1 MSQSTASSVALLKA
15 LNYRISSTTTDK
27 LPAAATQIASSLWN
41 CRNILSAATDTKQN
55 NEASI
60 VVHRFKTQLG
70 SLLND
75 RTIEGRWSAV
85 VLIKATI
92 EAGGVEIL
100 SKSNVWVRSLL
111 GILKKPEPPTTRS
124 LAVLTLTRIF
134 MLTWDYSNLIRE
146 ITTPALTTF
155 IPTCLAN
162 IENKRCSSGEIQTT
176 LEAFAVLLPR
186 HPTIFRANDA
196 KLRQILTNILFSAD
210 GRHFTNEH
218 REIADRLWVLLANCT
233 PKQGG
238 SEKWEETLK
247 AAVTAAHS
255 TSDRLFRSVVEDWQS
270 TTGVSPPSQQI
281 LNGEVQSEDGAGLPG
296 WKGVYAGSERL
307 VALLDVIASH
317 LTTASPG
324 SVSVRVGIVADLL
337 TRLFS
342 IILPQAGKFDFVKPN
357 NQISK
362 DEREAMFSVLPKIH
376 AAGIGIAISLQD
388 RLGSLS
394 IPCAQGFIDQII
406 RVFPSETIDSHV
418 RCTLYRFLAKA
429 LDLIGPTMSKNDFV
443 DIAPIVKSCCSD
455 VLPDDDQT
463 SVPSINEN
471 QAGIKQQLGLAQ
483 TLQTH
488 PPEFRELRIAA
499 STLLATTLSRLD
511 AICILPKLRAQ
522 IDRTAV
528 LVRSHDLL
536 LASILNPSQK
546 PNSARTQA
554 SLLPILARTHPDSI
568 STETLLR
575 PRMPPIKT
583 GYKRSSGDDAE
594 DEEDEEDEEEM
605 EAEEAE
611 PEPIPELE
619 PEPEVEPVYEHQDD
633 LTVSQSDNAEPTPLA
648 ALAQEPP
655 SSYATAFSD
664 PQATPTAKRPAA
676 ESAEQDIAAKRMR
689 SEDAVGGG
697 EQVITTRTVV
707 EMPVTA
713 RDVAMG
719 GAAADDEDDGS
730 GSDFEMPT
738 LTAELSSDEEE

>member
-155 IPTCLAN
+155 IPTSLAN
-162 IENKRCSSGEIQTT
+162 IENKRCSSGELQTT

-218 REIADRLWVLLANCT
+218 REVANRLWVLLANCT

-270 TTGVSPPSQQI
+270 TTGVPPPSQQI
-281 LNGEVQSEDGAGLPG
+281 LN
-296 WKGVYAGSERL
+296 
-307 VALLDVIASH
+307 
-317 LTTASPG
+317 G

-342 IILPQAGKFDFVKPN
+342 IVLPQGGKFGFVKPN

-362 DEREAMFSVLPKIH
+362 DEREAMFSVLPRIH
-376 AAGIGIAISLQD
+376 AAGIDIAISLQD
-388 RLGSLS
+388 RLGSLF
-394 IPCAQGFIDQII
+394 IPCAQGFIDQIL
-406 RVFPSETIDSHV
+406 RVFPSETIDTHV

-463 SVPSINEN
+463 SVPSVNSN

-483 TLQTH
+483 TSQTH
-488 PPEFRELRIAA
+488 PTEFHELRIAA

-511 AICILPKLRAQ
+511 ATCVLPKLRAQ
-522 IDRTAV
+522 IDRTAA

-546 PNSARTQA
+546 PNTARTQA

-583 GYKRSSGDDAE
+583 GYKRSAGDDAE

-611 PEPIPELE
+611 PEPIPELG

-633 LTVSQSDNAEPTPLA
+633 FTVSQPDTAEPTPLA

-676 ESAEQDIAAKRMR
+676 ETAEQDIAAKRMR

-707 EMPVTA
+707 EIPVTA
-713 RDVAMG
+713 SDVAMG

>member
-1 MSQSTASSVALLKA
+1 MSPSTASSVALLKA

-281 LNGEVQSEDGAGLPG
+281 LN
-296 WKGVYAGSERL
+296 
-307 VALLDVIASH
+307 
-317 LTTASPG
+317 G

-689 SEDAVGGG
+689 SEDAVGDG